1 MRIILPQGG
10 DIMDKKNKNREQAQN
25 KKQEQ
30 QQNRQPGNNAENRS
44 EKQ

>member
-1 MRIILPQGG
+1 
-10 DIMDKKNKNREQAQN
+10 MDKKNKNREQAQN

>member
-1 MRIILPQGG
+1 ME
-10 DIMDKKNKNREQAQN
+10 KKNKNREQAPN

-30 QQNRQPGNNAENRS
+30 LQNRQPGNNAENRS

>member
-1 MRIILPQGG
+1 ME
-10 DIMDKKNKNREQAQN
+10 KKNKNREQAQN

-30 QQNRQPGNNAENRS
+30 LQNRQPGNNAENRS

>member
-1 MRIILPQGG
+1 
-10 DIMDKKNKNREQAQN
+10 MDKKNKNREQAQN

-30 QQNRQPGNNAENRS
+30 LQNRQPGNNAENRS